1 MKDYLEIIVGELYFS
16 QDRKKITDVSSC
28 RQDLLSL
35 ALPFSLYCS
44 LFESVINICLSRSV
58 MAIWQSCDSVTE
70 NNDILE
76 LTSYNLDFHLVK
88 FTFILGIEYRTFPT
102 AGLLFFFLLF
112 WFLPLCHHIV
122 SFLAAL

>member
-1 MKDYLEIIVGELYFS
+1 M
-16 QDRKKITDVSSC
+16 T
-28 RQDLLSL
+28 
-35 ALPFSLYCS
+35 
-44 LFESVINICLSRSV
+44 
-58 MAIWQSCDSVTE
+58 IWQSCDSVTE

-76 LTSYNLDFHLVK
+76 LTSYNLDFHLAK